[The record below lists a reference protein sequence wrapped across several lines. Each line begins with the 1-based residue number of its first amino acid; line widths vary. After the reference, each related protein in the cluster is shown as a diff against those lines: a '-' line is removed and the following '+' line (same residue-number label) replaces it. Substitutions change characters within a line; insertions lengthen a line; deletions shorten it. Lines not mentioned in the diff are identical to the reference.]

1 VEDDPSVVP
10 SFLGDLHEMNAS
22 VRREGSGVSL
32 ARPASLVRRG
42 MGPFRRRRDLRRAL
56 LTGVALAAPLVAA
69 AEPPRPLPTAP
80 LPPLMPVA
88 ETPTSGG
95 LFARPAT
102 PTATAAQQT
111 AASATQSTAAA
122 AQVRSGTADKAGAN
136 PTTKPGTKP
145 APSWNPLGSWSP
157 SQSLSSLF
165 PSRNDTKA
173 GSGTAQG
180 SAAKQGSDTTQR
192 GGTAATAPR
201 PTATATPAARPASPR
216 LALAPSAV
224 ATAAVPPQ
232 GVVVAA
238 PSASR
243 SGRFDPDFG
252 PAGHVVSDAAP
263 MPPGQPTLADDAAFL
278 DSGALFSAAPEQPA
292 AAAASEPVS
301 LVSWLSK
308 SYAEYVEAAG
318 QDDPAGIGPAV
329 CVTDRCCPTWQFQ
342 ADALFLWQGNI
353 PSRSLY
359 VDSATQETVLDA
371 NQLQNKAA
379 IGPRFAI
386 IYNRDDCRAVEVNY
400 FQVYGFNA
408 VANAGSGDAPV
419 LNSAGTGAFTIDNML
434 GLAYDS
440 IGSATA
446 QSSGHIKS
454 FEVNLRRRHC
464 DGLVQWISGFRW
476 LEWGQNLSVQDYA
489 YSGGEFAGADSIE
502 IGTLNNLYGWQWGG
516 DMTLWNAGRWVRV
529 NGIGKAGV
537 YYNNQASQDTAYSRN
552 GEPAVTFADSKDAVA
567 FVGEAGV
574 NASVSLTRWLS
585 WRTGY
590 SFFWLD
596 GMAVPAR
603 QLSVTDTANDTT
615 AVNATGSVL
624 LHGVT
629 TGLEARW

>member
-1 VEDDPSVVP
+1 
-10 SFLGDLHEMNAS
+10 MNAS

-88 ETPTSGG
+88 ETPTGGG

-111 AASATQSTAAA
+111 AASATPSSAAA

-157 SQSLSSLF
+157 SQSLSSLL

-173 GSGTAQG
+173 GSGTA
-180 SAAKQGSDTTQR
+180 
-192 GGTAATAPR
+192 TATPPR
-201 PTATATPAARPASPR
+201 PTAAATPAARPASPR
-216 LALAPSAV
+216 LALAPTV
-224 ATAAVPPQ
+224 ATAAPPPQ

-252 PAGHVVSDAAP
+252 PAGHVVSDAAS
-263 MPPGQPTLADDAAFL
+263 GQPTPADDAAFL
-278 DSGALFSAAPEQPA
+278 DSGALFSAAPERPAPA
-292 AAAASEPVS
+292 AAAEPVS

-419 LNSAGTGAFTIDNML
+419 LNSAGAGAFTIDNML
-434 GLAYDS
+434 GLVYDS

-476 LEWGQNLSVQDYA
+476 LEWGQNLSVQDTA
-489 YSGGEFAGADSIE
+489 YSRGTFEGGDAFNIT
-502 IGTLNNLYGWQWGG
+502 TLNNLYGWQWGG

-574 NASVSLTRWLS
+574 NASVSLTSWLS

-596 GMAVPAR
+596 GMAVPAQ
-603 QLSVTDTANDTT
+603 QLSVTDTANNTT